1 MVVAVKKYY
10 QQNLNCI
17 ETQFSQNV
25 VYNNNQYSNHISFFK
40 IEKTTYA

>member
-25 VYNNNQYSNHISFFK
+25 IMTQ
-40 IEKTTYA
+40 